1 MIKSHKFIFIFLLL
15 SLYSSLLY
23 AEEEKYEAKL
33 IKKIYSF
40 GTASINGTYY
50 PFGNA
55 ISRLFSKNLKR
66 LVTVAE
72 PTPGSVANVNFLRK
86 KQIELALIQSDV
98 AWMAYQGTVIFNGN
112 PFKDLRVLAS
122 LYSEKVQIVV
132 RADSGINTLDDL
144 RGKRISVGEIE
155 SGSAAGAIQIL
166 EAAGLKNKE
175 DYDLVNERFTK
186 ATELLLDGYIDAVYY
201 VGGVP
206 ADGLIRLSEKIPIK
220 LLEIPETVINK
231 LTIAFPYYSKE
242 SIDTNSYL
250 GHKKSI
256 KTLGFKALLVGTT
269 RLPSEEVI
277 NILTVIYSN
286 PKILSDD
293 NKVLVELNKSE
304 AIKGVD
310 AEMLH
315 DGAAAFFMSQPNK

>member
-1 MIKSHKFIFIFLLL
+1 MNKYYKYVFVFMLL
-15 SLYSSLLY
+15 SFCSSLLY

-55 ISRLFSKNLKR
+55 ISRLFSRNLKK

-72 PTPGSVANVNFLRK
+72 PTAGSVANVNFLRK

-98 AWMAYQGTVIFNGN
+98 VWMAYQGTVIFNGN
-112 PFKDLRVLAS
+112 PFKELRVLAS

-132 RADSGINTLDDL
+132 RADSGINSLDDL
-144 RGKRISVGEIE
+144 RGKKISVGERD

-166 EAAGLKNKE
+166 EAAGLKNNE
-175 DYDLVNERFTK
+175 DYNLVYERFTK

-206 ADGLIRLSEKIPIK
+206 ADGLARLSEKIPIK
-220 LLEIPETVINK
+220 LLEIPEIVINK
-231 LTIAFPYYSKE
+231 LITAYPYYSKE
-242 SIDTNSYL
+242 SISNYSYR
-250 GHKKSI
+250 GHTKTI
-256 KTLGFKALLVGTT
+256 NTLGFKALLVGTT

-286 PKILSDD
+286 PKILSEHDE
-293 NKVLVELNKSE
+293 VLVELNKND

-310 AEMLH
+310 AAMLH
-315 DGAAAFFMSQPNK
+315 DGAAAFFMNQSEK

>member
-1 MIKSHKFIFIFLLL
+1 MKNSYKYIFLFMLL
-15 SLYSSLLY
+15 SFCSSLLY

-55 ISRLFSKNLKR
+55 ISRLFSKNLKK

-72 PTPGSVANVNFLRK
+72 PTAGSVANVNLLRK

-98 AWMAYQGTVIFNGN
+98 VWMAYQGNVIFSGN
-112 PFKDLRVLAS
+112 PFKELRVLAS

-132 RADSGINTLDDL
+132 RDDSGINSLDDL
-144 RGKRISVGEIE
+144 KGKKISVGERD

-166 EAAGLKNKE
+166 EAAGLKNNE
-175 DYDLVNERFTK
+175 DYQLVYERFTK
-186 ATELLLDGYIDAVYY
+186 ATELLSDGYIDAVYY

-206 ADGLIRLSEKIPIK
+206 ADGLLRLSEKTPIK
-220 LLEIPETVINK
+220 LLEIPEMVINK
-231 LTIAFPYYSKE
+231 LTTAYPYYSKE
-242 SIDTNSYL
+242 RIDNNPYK
-250 GHKKSI
+250 GHTKPIS
-256 KTLGFKALLVGTT
+256 TLGFKALLVGTT

-286 PKILSDD
+286 PKILSDHD
-293 NKVLVELNKSE
+293 KVLVELNKND

-310 AEMLH
+310 AVMLH
-315 DGAAAFFMSQPNK
+315 DGAAAFFMNQSDK